1 MPRFRYTAIER
12 SGKQT
17 RGLIEAQHNNAA
29 IALLRAQGMRITKLE
44 DMSQSILHKEIRLGS
59 GPRIKSQHFTIFCR
73 QLSSLYKV
81 GINIVDAVRT
91 LSEQTESKEFRTI
104 LVNVADDMQRGN
116 QFSQAITRYPT
127 VFNTV
132 FVNMVKAGEASGNL
146 DDMLFRLAVFYEK
159 EHYTREKIKS
169 AMVYP
174 IIMAIFTVIVVTILM
189 VFVVPQLVANF
200 EAMDLTLPLPTRI
213 VIGISNWVRD
223 YWYLAAAL
231 LSLPFL
237 AILAMK
243 RNEKGRYALDYA
255 KLKIPVF
262 GKLLHKQALSRFSR
276 TFCSLFAAGVP
287 MLQMLSI
294 VSSVVGNTVIGK
306 VILSAREAVQ
316 GGSSIADPFRKSW
329 LFPPM
334 VVHMMAVGEK
344 SGALDSMLDKVAD
357 FYEADVDQMSDR
369 LKAMLEPIMIV
380 ILALIVGTIVLA
392 VMLPSFT
399 LISNLK

>member
-1 MPRFRYTAIER
+1 MPRFKYTAIER
-12 SGKQT
+12 SGKQA
-17 RGLIEAQHNNAA
+17 RGIIEAQHNNAA
-29 IALLRAQGMRITKLE
+29 ITLLRAKGLRITKLE

-59 GPRIKSQHFTIFCR
+59 GPRIKTQHFTIFCR

-91 LSEQTESKEFRTI
+91 LSEQTESKEFRVI
-104 LVNVADDMQRGN
+104 LANVADDMQRGN

-213 VIGISNWVRD
+213 VIGISHWVRQF
-223 YWYLAAAL
+223 WYLAAVL
-231 LSLPFL
+231 LALPFL
-237 AILAMK
+237 VIISIK
-243 RNEKGRYALDYA
+243 RNEKGRYALDYIT
-255 KLKIPVF
+255 LKIPVF

-294 VSSVVGNTVIGK
+294 VSSVVGNTVIGR
-306 VILSAREAVQ
+306 VILAARESVQ

-344 SGALDSMLDKVAD
+344 TGGLDSMLDKVAD

-369 LKAMLEPIMIV
+369 LKALLEPIMIV
-380 ILALIVGTIVLA
+380 ILAVIVGTIVLA

-399 LISNLK
+399 MISNLK

>member
-29 IALLRAQGMRITKLE
+29 IALLRARGMRITKLE

-91 LSEQTESKEFRTI
+91 LSEQTESKEFRAI
-104 LVNVADDMQRGN
+104 LANVADDMQRGN

-213 VIGISNWVRD
+213 VIGISNWVRE

-399 LISNLK
+399 LISNLH

>member
-1 MPRFRYTAIER
+1 MPRFKYTAIER
-12 SGKQT
+12 SGRQAK
-17 RGLIEAQHNNAA
+17 GIIEAQNTNAA
-29 IALLRAQGMRITKLE
+29 ITLLRARGLRITKLA
-44 DMSQSILHKEIRLGS
+44 DLSQSILHKEIRLGS
-59 GPRIKSQHFTIFCR
+59 GPRIKSRHFTIFCR

-91 LSEQTESKEFRTI
+91 LSEQTESKAFRAI
-104 LVNVADDMQRGN
+104 LANVADDMQKGN

-174 IIMAIFTVIVVTILM
+174 IIMAVFTVIVVAILM
-189 VFVVPQLVANF
+189 LFVVPQLVVNF

-213 VIGISNWVRD
+213 VIGVSDWVKEF
-223 YWYLAAAL
+223 WYFAL
-231 LSLPFL
+231 LLLMLPVVTVLF
-237 AILAMK
+237 MS
-243 RNEKGRYALDYA
+243 RNEKGLHALDYM
-255 KLKIPVF
+255 KLRIPVF

-287 MLQMLSI
+287 MLQMLTI
-294 VSSVVGNTVIGK
+294 VSAVVGNTVIGR

-316 GGSSIADPFRKSW
+316 RGSSIADPFRKSW

-344 SGALDSMLDKVAD
+344 SGALDTMLDKVAD

-369 LKAMLEPIMIV
+369 LKSLLEPMMIV

-399 LISNLK
+399 MISNLK

>member
-12 SGKQT
+12 SGKQSK
-17 RGLIEAQHNNAA
+17 GMIEAQHNNAA
-29 IALLRAQGMRITKLE
+29 IAQLRAQGLRITKLE

-91 LSEQTESKEFRTI
+91 LSEQTESKEFRAI
-104 LVNVADDMQRGN
+104 LANVADDMQRGN

-174 IIMAIFTVIVVTILM
+174 VIMAIFTVIVVTILM

-200 EAMDLTLPLPTRI
+200 QAMDLKLPLPTRI
-213 VIGISNWVRD
+213 VIGISDWVRD

-231 LSLPFL
+231 LFLPFL
-237 AILAMK
+237 TILSMK
-243 RNEKGRYALDYA
+243 RNEKGRYALDYV

>member
-1 MPRFRYTAIER
+1 MPRFRYNAIER

-17 RGLIEAQHNNAA
+17 RGMIEAQHNNAA
-29 IALLRAQGMRITKLE
+29 IALLRAQGLRITKLE
-44 DMSQSILHKEIRLGS
+44 DMSQSILHKDIRLGS

-91 LSEQTESKEFRTI
+91 LSEQTESKEFRAI
-104 LVNVADDMQRGN
+104 LANVADDMQRGN

-213 VIGISNWVRD
+213 VIGISDWVRE

-287 MLQMLSI
+287 MLQMLAI

-306 VILSAREAVQ
+306 VILSARESVQ